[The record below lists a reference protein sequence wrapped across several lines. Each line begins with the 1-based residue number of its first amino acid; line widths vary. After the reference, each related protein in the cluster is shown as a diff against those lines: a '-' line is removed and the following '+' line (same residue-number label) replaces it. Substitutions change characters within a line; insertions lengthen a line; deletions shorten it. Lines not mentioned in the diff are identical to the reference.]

1 MKKSIATRLFI
12 LTVGFFLFFISIQL
26 LFQSIF
32 FQNFYTDRKVSRLQS
47 NLESFEKD
55 YINNIKSI
63 EDTSKAIKDFED
75 KNNAKIAILE
85 SNGLLSYI
93 TDSDNNTEDTGR
105 INVVMGIVKN
115 WISNPKNFVEMQNNG
130 ETITYIDPS
139 YGTEN
144 IVCIDPVI
152 FNDAPTK
159 VIFAVSSL
167 QPVDEAVDVIK
178 EFNLYLYAGALFIIL
193 ILAFLYS
200 KMISKPLV
208 DLNNVALKMAKL
220 DFSEEFIVNRED
232 EIGNL
237 AKTLNFLSQNLS
249 SALSSLKKSNEQ
261 LKKDIEKEKNLENMR
276 KEFVAAVSHELKTP
290 ISLISGYAEG
300 IKDNI
305 VEGEEKE
312 YYLDVIIDEAE
323 KMGDLVSEM
332 LELSKL
338 ESGNYNLNI
347 ISFPLDRTINET
359 IKRLEGLKQENDS
372 HDNFEIIKNIDENI
386 NVLGDEDKIE
396 EVIRNFLTNAIR
408 HTKDEGKIYVRT
420 INKDDEILV
429 EVENE
434 GDHINEEDLKK
445 IWERFYKID
454 KSRNRSLGGTGL
466 GLSIVR
472 HILEMHNS
480 KYGAEN
486 TEMGVK
492 FYFALKKAAIN

>member
-1 MKKSIATRLFI
+1 MKKSIAARLFI
-12 LTVGFFLFFISIQL
+12 MTVGFFLFFITIQL
-26 LFQSIF
+26 LFQSLF

-93 TDSDNNTEDTGR
+93 TDSDNKNEDTGR
-105 INVVMGIVKN
+105 INVVMSIVKD
-115 WISNPKNFVEMQNNG
+115 WISNPESFVEMQNKG
-130 ETITYIDPS
+130 ETVTYIDPS
-139 YGTEN
+139 YGMEN
-144 IVCIDPVI
+144 IVCIDPVS
-152 FNDAPTK
+152 FNNAPTK

-178 EFNLYLYAGALFIIL
+178 DFNLYLYAVALLIIL

-200 KMISKPLV
+200 KMISKPLI
-208 DLNNVALKMAKL
+208 DLNNAALKMAKL

-237 AKTLNFLSQNLS
+237 AKTLNFLSKNLS
-249 SALSSLKKSNEQ
+249 SALTSLKKSNEQ
-261 LKKDIEKEKNLENMR
+261 LKKDIEKEKKLENMR

-305 VEGEEKE
+305 VEGEDKE

-338 ESGNYNLNI
+338 ESGNYKLNI
-347 ISFPLDRTINET
+347 TSFQLDRTINET
-359 IKRLEGLKQENDS
+359 IKRLEGLKQEKELDE
-372 HDNFEIIKNIDENI
+372 NFKIIKSIDENI

-408 HTKDEGKIYVRT
+408 HTNNEGKIYVRT
-420 INKDDEILV
+420 VDKGDEVLV

-434 GDHINEEDLKK
+434 GEHINKEDLKK

-486 TEMGVK
+486 TEIGVK
-492 FYFALKKAAIN
+492 FYFTLKKAANI